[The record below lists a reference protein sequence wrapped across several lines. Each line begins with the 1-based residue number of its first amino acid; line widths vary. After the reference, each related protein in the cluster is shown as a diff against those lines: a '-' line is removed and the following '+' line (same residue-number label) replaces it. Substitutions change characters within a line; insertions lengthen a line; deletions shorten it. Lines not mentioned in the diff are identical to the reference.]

1 MVALKLINCK
11 CKIMYSHI
19 IPSGNFYATKINVS
33 ATYSFII
40 TRILPIVLCGFKIIT
55 ASQ

>member
-19 IPSGNFYATKINVS
+19 NPSGNFYATKINVS